1 MKKSKIVTLV
11 LLSAALNAC
20 KNKQDDWQSAN
31 NGNNSNKKVYMRS
44 DSSAP
49 YTETRTVHHYHSSPI
64 FWYYAFRPYST
75 YNPTTR
81 SYQRS
86 GFYSSGVS
94 PQSNV
99 GTNSFKSRVSR
110 GGFGSTFR
118 SSTSSHSTSGFGRS
132 SSSSGGRSSSSSGG
146 HSSGHSSGS

>member
-11 LLSAALNAC
+11 FLSAALNAC

-31 NGNNSNKKVYMRS
+31 NSDGRKKVYMRS
-44 DSSAP
+44 DTSAG
-49 YTETRTVHHYHSSPI
+49 YTQTRTVHHYHSSPI

-75 YNPTTR
+75 YNPSTNT
-81 SYQRS
+81 YHRS
-86 GFYSSGVS
+86 GFYSNGIS

-118 SSTSSHSTSGFGRS
+118 SSTSSHSGFGHS
-132 SSSSGGRSSSSSGG
+132 
-146 HSSGHSSGS
+146 SSGHSGVGS

>member
-20 KNKQDDWQSAN
+20 KNKEDDWQSAN
-31 NGNNSNKKVYMRS
+31 GNHGGKKVYMRS
-44 DSSAP
+44 DTSAP
-49 YTETRTVHHYHSSPI
+49 YTHTRTVHHYHSSPI

-75 YNPTTR
+75 YSPSTH
-81 SYQRS
+81 SYRRS
-86 GFYSSGVS
+86 GFYSSSIS

-99 GTNSFKSRVSR
+99 GTNGFKNTISR

-118 SSTSSHSTSGFGRS
+118 SSSSSHSSFGRS
-132 SSSSGGRSSSSSGG
+132 SSAHSSSGG
-146 HSSGHSSGS
+146 HSSVGS

>member
-11 LLSAALNAC
+11 FLSAALTAC

-31 NGNNSNKKVYMRS
+31 NNNNSGNKVYMRS

-49 YTETRTVHHYHSSPI
+49 YTQTRTVHHYHSSPI

-75 YNPTTR
+75 YNPSTR
-81 SYQRS
+81 TYQRS
-86 GFYSSGVS
+86 GFYSNGIS

-118 SSTSSHSTSGFGRS
+118 SSTSSHSSSGFGRS
-132 SSSSGGRSSSSSGG
+132 SSSG
-146 HSSGHSSGS
+146 HSSSHSAGS